1 MLATIQKEL
10 GLPVKWILVGTR
22 NRWFHETCEAERLVE
37 LRLSIE
43 EFQRRRQP
51 GEGRRPSGDDDDDDD
66 SLVVP
71 DKLEDEDFDRLDKY
85 VTSVKPFTVLSKF
98 LGGEKYPTG
107 GSVIPALEQIK
118 EDVENMKNE
127 EEDDEAKRF
136 LQNIL
141 TSMNSRFKDNW
152 IKKAPYNCLT
162 FLDPR
167 NINIYCLEPHV
178 FEKIVSDIKYDSVYE
193 EDAANHPL
201 QTLQAGSSTIFP
213 IPTEA
218 NDKRARL
225 LKRKLETSNFFGA
238 APAGTFDAKL
248 EEEINR

>member
-85 VTSVKPFTVLSKF
+85 VTSVKPFTA
-98 LGGEKYPTG
+98 GM
-107 GSVIPALEQIK
+107 IK
-118 EDVENMKNE
+118 EE
-127 EEDDEAKRF
+127 EPSQVWRF
-136 LQNIL
+136 MGQ
-141 TSMNSRFKDNW
+141 RFSY
-152 IKKAPYNCLT
+152 IC
-162 FLDPR
+162 R
-167 NINIYCLEPHV
+167 C
-178 FEKIVSDIKYDSVYE
+178 
-193 EDAANHPL
+193 
-201 QTLQAGSSTIFP
+201 
-213 IPTEA
+213 
-218 NDKRARL
+218 
-225 LKRKLETSNFFGA
+225 
-238 APAGTFDAKL
+238 
-248 EEEINR
+248 